1 MLSIHPTK
9 KPRKSYTL
17 AFKPNAIG
25 LLQSTGPTELS
36 KLIGVPIANLKRW
49 KQKTAVLLAFEGNKR
64 RKNLDGAGR
73 PEEIPDTIATVAY
86 MNKMRDNERAHTCTH
101 LVNFIKRHHRH
112 WLQEYL
118 EEKKR
123 GQEYRSLLKLLQ
135 LFCARHEFTQQKPAK
150 SKKRQDEL
158 EEIRRAFAVDFY
170 GVHDGFSPHAMFNI
184 WAVRGGNS
192 KISSGEKQ
200 SYRMATVLG
209 ARANRE
215 KLPILFIMRGQPG
228 GLIERSEFE
237 SFPMGHFYAVQESA
251 WMDERVWTYYL
262 ESLLKPQVREPS
274 VLLADNFDSH
284 VSAKGHKTAEQV
296 GCLIPPNATSV
307 VQPLDVGVM
316 AS

>member
-17 AFKPNAIG
+17 VFKLNAIG
-25 LLQSTGPTELS
+25 LLQFTGPTELS
-36 KLIGVPIANLKRW
+36 KLTGVPIANLKRW

-64 RKNLDGAGR
+64 RKNLGAGQ
-73 PEEIPDTIATVAY
+73 PEEIPDTTALVAY
-86 MNKMRDNERAHTCTH
+86 MNKMRDNERALTCTH

-118 EEKKR
+118 EEKKK

-135 LFCARHEFTQQKPAK
+135 LFCARHGFTQQKPAK
-150 SKKRQDEL
+150 SKKRQNEL
-158 EEIRRAFAVDFY
+158 EEIRQAFAVDFY
-170 GVHDGFSPHAMFNI
+170 RVHDGFSPHAIFNVDETAVYYDMPPNKI

-200 SYRMATVLG
+200 SYRMTAVLG
-209 ARANRE
+209 ARANGE

-228 GLIERSEFE
+228 GHIERSEFE

-251 WMDERVWTYYL
+251 WMDERVWTYNL

-274 VLLADNFDSH
+274 VLLVDNFDSH
-284 VSAKGHKTAEQV
+284 VIAKGHKTAE
-296 GCLIPPNATSV
+296 
-307 VQPLDVGVM
+307 
-316 AS
+316 